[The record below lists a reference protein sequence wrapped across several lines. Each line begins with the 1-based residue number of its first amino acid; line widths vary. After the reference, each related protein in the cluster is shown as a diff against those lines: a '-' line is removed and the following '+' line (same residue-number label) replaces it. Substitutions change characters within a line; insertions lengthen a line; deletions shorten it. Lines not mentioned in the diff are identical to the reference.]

1 MYRPVSAGNEST
13 ECVLA
18 AGLGG
23 AGDRHRCLGTMGAH
37 RVYGGAPTLPARLLP
52 LAVTTVPATHPSC
65 RTATASRYDPFIPP
79 TLLVELLPLCA
90 GQEEGDGHAP
100 ASANRAVVGGLPPV
114 PAAARNG
121 RCNGQ
126 PTAITRYHS
135 PARTGGRFCHAFCGA
150 VCWLVHYSLVTGL
163 VTLGYTS
170 RVHQIPPTC
179 SDWR

>member
-1 MYRPVSAGNEST
+1 MYRPVTAGNEST

-52 LAVTTVPATHPSC
+52 VAVTTVTATHPSC
-65 RTATASRYDPFIPP
+65 RTAAASRYDRYIPP

-100 ASANRAVVGGLPPV
+100 APANRAVVGGLPPV

-126 PTAITRYHS
+126 PTAMTRIHRPYPPDTIHLL
-135 PARTGGRFCHAFCGA
+135 GLA
-150 VCWLVHYSLVTGL
+150 VGVAMSSVVLSAAAAGWSTNPLL
-163 VTLGYTS
+163 
-170 RVHQIPPTC
+170 
-179 SDWR
+179 